1 MAYSSDDERTR
12 GIAQQVNHEDLYGFG
27 SGPTLGD
34 YNVLRKGGGG
44 EKVDVSNETSD
55 KDYSISY

>member
-34 YNVLRKGGGG
+34 YNVLRKEEEE
-44 EKVDVSNETSD
+44 EKAEGRNKTND

>member
-27 SGPTLGD
+27 GGPTLWD
-34 YNVLRKGGGG
+34 YNVLRKGGG
-44 EKVDVSNETSD
+44 EKVDVRDKTSD